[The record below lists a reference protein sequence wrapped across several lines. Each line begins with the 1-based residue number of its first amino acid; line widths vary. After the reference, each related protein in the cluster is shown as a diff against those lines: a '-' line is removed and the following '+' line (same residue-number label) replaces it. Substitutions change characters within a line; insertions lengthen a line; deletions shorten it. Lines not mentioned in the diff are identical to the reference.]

1 MDEPDY
7 MSRWKVAAVFLMLA
21 LASSSQAQQRI
32 SEDRDLLPVD
42 LTGWECLDTL
52 EGTAKSAD
60 GQERNRQKN
69 RSPVDLAGMS
79 IPDFDTAGFLK
90 HVAEFDAETKGK
102 RRKDL
107 TPPQREQLEALEK
120 QIVSLT
126 AYLVLVYAGPPES
139 TNCGSVDFHDWHLE
153 MFERPLDHS
162 PTIGDPTPIIAETTP
177 RTQNAIFHD
186 GVRLQELS
194 AFFRRPDLVSE
205 PAAPKARRV
214 RVTGYLMWDDDHNGK
229 ADIGTTIEAIGK
241 NKYHHP
247 WRSTAWEIHPVLKIE
262 ALPDEQ

>member
-1 MDEPDY
+1 MLNPPL
-7 MSRWKVAAVFLMLA
+7 AAVVLTMLLTGSA
-21 LASSSQAQQRI
+21 LAQQRI
-32 SEDRDLLPVD
+32 SEDRDLLPID
-42 LTGWECLDTL
+42 LTGWDCLDKL
-52 EGTAKSAD
+52 EGTSRSPD

-79 IPDFDTAGFLK
+79 IPNFDTAGFLK
-90 HVAEFDAETKGK
+90 HVSEFDAETHGK

-107 TPPQREQLEALEK
+107 TPPLREQLESLEK

-162 PTIGDPTPIIAETTP
+162 PTVGDPTPIVCETTP
-177 RTQNAIFHD
+177 RTQTALFND
-186 GVRLQELS
+186 GIRLQELS

-214 RVTGYLMWDDDHNGK
+214 RITGYLLWDDDHNGK
-229 ADIGTTIEAIGK
+229 ADIGKIIESIGK

-262 ALPDEQ
+262 ARADEQ